1 MTATLIELIDG
12 RMVLSDAEELVFCK
26 RVRDLLAYDRHTG
39 VFTRRVAVGRNGCS
53 KAGKVVGTTTPAVY
67 RRIGIDGRDHYAHRL
82 AWIHVHGQF
91 ADGSIDHIDGNR
103 GNNAISNLRVVN
115 TSQNMQNRLH
125 ANSNNQTGALGVSK
139 NRSGF
144 IARIH
149 LPGGNVKCLGTY
161 ATIQQAS
168 EAYLNAKRGLH
179 SCPMLG

>member
-1 MTATLIELIDG
+1 MATLIELIDG

-53 KAGKVVGTTTPAVY
+53 KA
-67 RRIGIDGRDHYAHRL
+67 
-82 AWIHVHGQF
+82 
-91 ADGSIDHIDGNR
+91 
-103 GNNAISNLRVVN
+103 VVN